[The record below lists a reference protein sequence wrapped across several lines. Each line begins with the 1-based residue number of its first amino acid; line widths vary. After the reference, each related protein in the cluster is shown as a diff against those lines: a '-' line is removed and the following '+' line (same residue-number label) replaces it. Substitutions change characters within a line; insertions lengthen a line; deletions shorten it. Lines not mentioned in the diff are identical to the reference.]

1 MLNVTAKF
9 QISDSTSHTMRPGSD
24 LLARPF
30 A

>member
-1 MLNVTAKF
+1 MTNETCIFNQVETK
-9 QISDSTSHTMRPGSD
+9 SHTMRPGSD